1 MAVQLHLDRRTKR
14 YLRRHYTPGQRM
26 VIRNITAEARRRVR
40 APGSE
45 GGRHIT
51 RSERRLAKSA
61 FETGRIESTFRNL
74 GYGDADSQ
82 GWRQER
88 AMYYSNPRDVPAS
101 VKRYF
106 NEAAPFAK
114 RGYSAHA
121 IAQAAQQSA
130 YPERYK
136 TAEGEATSLFKALV
150 KGQPAPGGG
159 HGGGGASAAAAGTP
173 QSLRALIGGGPQSTP
188 VAGSGPPDPEFSAR
202 QNLKLPELA
211 GEVPSSDVPTRSSGP
226 DLGDLRRLLASAPTT
241 SPVPSPGGLGGP
253 GGAIPPGGITISPGR
268 GRPVPLNPARF
279 QVGKSGKTAVLRRGP
294 HRGEVVAWEGGRWKF
309 ARSGR
314 PVKGLR
320 WRPQGGQHS
329 YANAMFAAPKG
340 TVYGA
345 PIDRPG
351 MPTKPLLR
359 HFTRRLAGSLGKP
372 ITFGT
377 GSQHNRMTTSGNVSD
392 HWEGRGIDLPME
404 GTKLKHAGAHALRLL
419 GVSKP
424 KARQMAA
431 AGGAYTV
438 QYKGHRFQVI
448 FRTTIGG
455 NHWNHL
461 HVGFA

>member
-1 MAVQLHLDRRTKR
+1 MI
-14 YLRRHYTPGQRM
+14 LRHIAG
-26 VIRNITAEARRRVR
+26 EARQRVR
-40 APGSE
+40 APGSP
-45 GGRHIT
+45 GGRRIV
-51 RSERRLAKSA
+51 RSEKRLSKSG
-61 FETGRIESTFRNL
+61 FETGRIESNFTNP
-74 GYGDADSQ
+74 DQAHSDQDSS
-82 GWRQER
+82 GWRQELAR
-88 AMYYSNPRDVPAS
+88 YYSNPMNVQAATE
-101 VKRYF
+101 RYF
-106 NEAAPFAK
+106 NEATPFSR

-130 YPERYK
+130 FPERYK
-136 TAEGEATSLFKALV
+136 TAEAEATSLFKALV
-150 KGQPAPGGG
+150 KASPAKGGG
-159 HGGGGASAAAAGTP
+159 HGGGGSPAKASGTP
-173 QSLRALIGGGPQSTP
+173 ASLKALIGGGPQSTP

-226 DLGDLRRLLASAPTT
+226 DLGDLRRLLSSTPTT
-241 SPVPSPGGLGGP
+241 SPVPSPVPFGGSLGGKVP
-253 GGAIPPGGITISPGR
+253 AGGITFRTGR

-279 QVGKSGKTAVLRRGP
+279 QVGKSGRTAVLRRGP
-294 HRGEVVAWEGGRWKF
+294 HKGEVVAWNRGAWRF
-309 ARSGR
+309 ARGGR

-329 YANAMFAAPKG
+329 LANAMFKAPKG
-340 TVYGA
+340 TVYGS

-419 GVSKP
+419 GVP
-424 KARQMAA
+424 RAKARQMAA